1 MELLVVGAGAM
12 GRWFAES
19 VADECELAFADTDPA
34 AAADAAAEI
43 GGRAVSLDTDDRFD
57 AVCVAVPI
65 SVVEHAIAAHADK
78 ATRALLDLSGVMA
91 KPLAAMATHA
101 PDVEHWSLHP
111 LFGPANAPGTI
122 AAASNNAGPVTARLR
137 KALEAAGNSLF
148 ETTAEEHDT
157 AMETVQAKTH
167 AAILAFALAADDVP
181 DEFHTP
187 ISEGLFSLVDQVTS
201 GTPQVYAE
209 IQDTFEGAEAVAAA
223 ARELADADPETV
235 ERLYRKSRR

>member
-19 VADECELAFADTDPA
+19 VADECELAFTDADPA
-34 AAADAAAEI
+34 AAERAADEI
-43 GGRAVSLDTDDRFD
+43 GGRAVSLDTDDHFD

-65 SVVEHAIAAHADK
+65 SVVEQAIAAHADK
-78 ATRALLDLSGVMA
+78 ATRALLDLSGVMDA
-91 KPLAAMATHA
+91 PLTAMATHA
-101 PDVEHWSLHP
+101 PDIEHFSLHP
-111 LFGPANAPGTI
+111 LFGPDNAPGTI
-122 AAASNNAGPVTARLR
+122 AVASANAGPVTARLR
-137 KALEAAGNSLF
+137 KALEAAGNTLF

-187 ISEGLFSLVDQVTS
+187 ISEGLFDLVEQVTS
-201 GTPQVYAE
+201 GTPRVYAE
-209 IQDTFEGAEAVAAA
+209 IQETFAGAEEVAAA
-223 ARELADADPETV
+223 ARKLADADAETV
-235 ERLYRKSRR
+235 ERLYRESRR